1 MAVQDAQAEAQLHDE
16 TLTELGLTEQPF
28 LDEKDRQPFADSGTQ
43 RTRAALEQNVRF
55 GESLHLLIGEDGA
68 GKTILLKQLLKHCK
82 NSIKPFVAKGS
93 ADFRADAFLYAV
105 LHDINKEEKAESTN
119 EYIDKLAPLFE
130 QITDDQRS
138 AVMIVD
144 DAHLAPIEEIAELV
158 DILQHFE
165 NENGRTAR
173 LLLTG
178 TPALKQSI
186 AKFEAQF
193 EDLDL
198 NYSTNVVEPM
208 DESRTRD
215 YLNARLHQSGFA
227 DAFPFTDKAVTK
239 IQRESN
245 GLPGKINTNATHYLN
260 GVYRGGAAN
269 DTKGGLFSSFEWPVL
284 LIGAA
289 ALGAIGLGLSM
300 FFGNKPETEV
310 IPVAST
316 ESVTNE
322 QPVVATTSVN
332 DNTQIASTSAATE
345 ENPLVLPSGNATA
358 DTIDFSTKE
367 TIALSSTDQATDLVN
382 DPATNLATEVSNTA
396 TAAIVSGTDQATTAI
411 AETVTTAN
419 DAVTNQVNTDLA
431 VNDQGSNTQI
441 NDTTGDAVALVN
453 DTAVPLP
460 NLTNT
465 EDTGS
470 SKSVGSTTP
479 DSVVVAV
486 DAANDLTDTALL
498 QPGSDESSTTDSSA
512 AGAAVVEESGGV
524 AVPIDDDTDAAS
536 QTSLDQSLGQSGQPV
551 AVEPIADG
559 VVVSEPN
566 RAIENE
572 RWVLFQSPTKFTVQL
587 ATSRERGYIIDLAQT
602 MEVQDPVAIYPF
614 LTTNSNNPVFGLL
627 SGLYDTRAEA
637 IAAVEGMTDATKQ
650 FGVWIRPVSD
660 LQDDIKRRN

>member
-1 MAVQDAQAEAQLHDE
+1 MAVQDAHAEAQLHDE

-28 LDEKDRQPFADSGTQ
+28 LEEKDRQPFADSGTQ

-55 GESLHLLIGEDGA
+55 GESLHFLIGEDGA

-105 LHDINKEEKAESTN
+105 LHDIDKEEKAESTN
-119 EYIDKLAPLFE
+119 DYIDKLAPMFE

-158 DILQHFE
+158 DIMQHFE
-165 NENGRTAR
+165 NEDGRTAR

-186 AKFEAQF
+186 NTFEAQF

-198 NYSTNVVEPM
+198 NYSTNVIEPM
-208 DESRTRD
+208 DESRTRE
-215 YLNARLHQSGFA
+215 YLNSRLHQSGFA

-269 DTKGGLFSSFEWPVL
+269 DSKGGFFSSFEWPVL

-300 FFGNKPETEV
+300 FFGNKPDTEV

-316 ESVTNE
+316 ENTSVVE
-322 QPVVATTSVN
+322 QPVVATTSVA
-332 DNTQIASTSAATE
+332 DNTQVASTLPTTA
-345 ENPLVLPSGNATA
+345 ENPLVLPSGTTAT
-358 DTIDFSTKE
+358 E
-367 TIALSSTDQATDLVN
+367 TIGATTETVVSPSTDLATDLSNDQATDLV
-382 DPATNLATEVSNTA
+382 TNASNTA
-396 TAAIVSGTDQATTAI
+396 QTAIVSGTDQTTTAS
-411 AETVTTAN
+411 AETVAIVSN
-419 DAVTNQVNTDLA
+419 V
-431 VNDQGSNTQI
+431 VNDQGNTGQTI
-441 NDTTGDAVALVN
+441 NDAADNAVALVN
-453 DTAVPLP
+453 DTAVPVANLPEP
-460 NLTNT
+460 NLPEPNLPVSNPSGA
-465 EDTGS
+465 EDTAS

-479 DSVVVAV
+479 ESVVVSVGSTA
-486 DAANDLTDTALL
+486 DLTDDALL
-498 QPGSDESSTTDSSA
+498 
-512 AGAAVVEESGGV
+512 ESGSTAIGSVVNTDGV
-524 AVPIDDDTDAAS
+524 PVLIEGDTDAAS
-536 QTSLDQSLGQSGQPV
+536 QPALDKTIQAEPVLAEPAGQPV

-572 RWVLFQSPTKFTVQL
+572 RWVLFQQ
-587 ATSRERGYIIDLAQT
+587 
-602 MEVQDPVAIYPF
+602 
-614 LTTNSNNPVFGLL
+614 
-627 SGLYDTRAEA
+627 
-637 IAAVEGMTDATKQ
+637 
-650 FGVWIRPVSD
+650 
-660 LQDDIKRRN
+660 

>member
-68 GKTILLKQLLKHCK
+68 GKTVLLKQLLKHCK
-82 NSIKPFVAKGS
+82 NSMKPFVAKGS

-165 NENGRTAR
+165 NEDGRTAR

-269 DTKGGLFSSFEWPVL
+269 DAKGGLFSSFEWPVL

-345 ENPLVLPSGNATA
+345 ENPLVLPSGNAAA

-367 TIALSSTDQATDLVN
+367 TIALNSTDQATDLVN

-396 TAAIVSGTDQATTAI
+396 KAAIVSGTDQATTAI
-411 AETVTTAN
+411 TETVTTAN

-498 QPGSDESSTTDSSA
+498 QPGSDESSTTGSSA
-512 AGAAVVEESGGV
+512 AGAAIVEESGGV

-536 QTSLDQSLGQSGQPV
+536 QTSLDQSLGQSSQPV